1 MAKSENTKVEK
12 KKSERQKTDTK
23 ASLIKT
29 KNIIKEII
37 IFLLLTLAII
47 LVLGVVLYQYVPT
60 NKIIPETVSYTTP
73 EKVKAELQTDENVDT
88 SEVVVTYQID
98 STDLS
103 NYKRINEY
111 VSGRKNPFASTGTQ
125 VLQVEQQIH
134 QIQVILHQLGS
145 SNSNS
150 GTSSS
155 EHQVL
160 LETYQILQLHLL
172 DNLPVKEQNKLVINI
187 II

>member
-1 MAKSENTKVEK
+1 MAKSEKTKAEK
-12 KKSERQKTDTK
+12 KKSEGQKTDTK

-37 IFLLLTLAII
+37 IFLLLTLAFI

-125 VLQVEQQIH
+125 STTGGTTDTSNSGNTSSA
-134 QIQVILHQLGS
+134 GS

-155 EHQVL
+155 G
-160 LETYQILQLHLL
+160 TSSASGNTSNSSSSSSGY
-172 DNLPVKEQNKLVINI
+172 LPDKGTK
-187 II
+187 

>member
-1 MAKSENTKVEK
+1 MA
-12 KKSERQKTDTK
+12 KSERQKTDTK

-73 EKVKAELQTDENVDT
+73 EKVKTELQTDENVDT

-111 VSGRKNPFASTGTQ
+111 VSGRKNPFASTGTKSTTGGTTDTSNSGNTSSA
-125 VLQVEQQIH
+125 
-134 QIQVILHQLGS
+134 GS

-155 EHQVL
+155 G
-160 LETYQILQLHLL
+160 TSSASGNTSNSSSSSSGY
-172 DNLPVKEQNKLVINI
+172 LPDKGTK
-187 II
+187 

>member
-1 MAKSENTKVEK
+1 MAKSEKTKVEK

-73 EKVKAELQTDENVDT
+73 EKVKTELQTDENVDT

-125 VLQVEQQIH
+125 STTGGTTDTSNSGNTSSVE
-134 QIQVILHQLGS
+134 S

-155 EHQVL
+155 G
-160 LETYQILQLHLL
+160 TSSASGNTSNSSSSSSGY
-172 DNLPVKEQNKLVINI
+172 LPDKGTK
-187 II
+187 